1 MLGNLIK
8 SRQIQPC
15 PRSISKFIK
24 NTGVTFWIQGSG
36 THFINCSCLQKR
48 QVEKVKNK
56 YQSPKYFVQLN
67 QIWSPFSILYNFKLI
82 GLSVWRIL
90 IAQCTSSMINGHTS
104 ALPSTHR
111 SLTWINFWHFLREL
125 SKTTTP
131 WAENHFATKP
141 LAERG
146 GTTPSPLAEYHRKF
160 S

>member
-1 MLGNLIK
+1 M
-8 SRQIQPC
+8 
-15 PRSISKFIK
+15 
-24 NTGVTFWIQGSG
+24 
-36 THFINCSCLQKR
+36 
-48 QVEKVKNK
+48 EKVKNK

-141 LAERG
+141 LAENCRIFFQKNRSKWAKIGVFWPKKSCFLADFFLNGIGGGTHPPYPLTESHCDQKPLKERG
-146 GTTPSPLAEYHRKF
+146 GTPPP
-160 S
+160 